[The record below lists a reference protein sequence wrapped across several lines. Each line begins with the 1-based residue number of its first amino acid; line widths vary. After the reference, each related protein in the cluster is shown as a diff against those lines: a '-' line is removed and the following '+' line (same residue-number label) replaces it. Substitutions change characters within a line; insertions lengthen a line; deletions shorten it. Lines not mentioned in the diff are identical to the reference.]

1 MTSLKDPLIREDPS
15 VKISLSIQPTRPD
28 FAIISN
34 HIIPESRVLDIGCG
48 DGALMYA
55 LKKSKNIDARGIE
68 INPVNVGHAVSR
80 GLSVVQG
87 DADTDLVNYPDQAF
101 DFVILSQT
109 LQTTR
114 APHQILDQ
122 LLRIGRYAF
131 VSFPNFAYWKVR
143 LELLLHG
150 RMPMTPS
157 LPISWYE
164 TDNIHMLTIEDFYE
178 FIAAHHYK
186 VKESWFFTHNKQITA
201 RAANWRAENALFL
214 IHH

>member
-1 MTSLKDPLIREDPS
+1 MSLKDSQILEDPS
-15 VKISLSIQPTRPD
+15 VKLSLSMQPTRPD
-28 FAIISN
+28 FVIISN

-48 DGALMYA
+48 DGSLIAA

-68 INPVNVGHAVSR
+68 INPVNVGHAVAR
-80 GLSVVQG
+80 GLSVIQG

-114 APHQILDQ
+114 APHQVLNQ

-143 LELLLHG
+143 MALMLRG
-150 RMPMTPS
+150 RMPVTPI

-178 FIAAHHYK
+178 FAAQHHYK
-186 VKESWFFTHNKQITA
+186 VKESWFFSHDKQISA
-201 RAANWRAENALFL
+201 KAANWRAENALFL
-214 IHH
+214 LHR

>member
-1 MTSLKDPLIREDPS
+1 MSLKDSQILEDPS
-15 VKISLSIQPTRPD
+15 VKLSLSMQPERPD

-48 DGALMYA
+48 DGALIA
-55 LKKSKNIDARGIE
+55 SLKKSKNIDARGIE
-68 INPVNVGHAVSR
+68 INPTNVGHAVSR
-80 GLSVVQG
+80 GLSVIQG

-114 APHQILDQ
+114 APHQVLNQ

-143 LELLLHG
+143 LALMLKG
-150 RMPMTPS
+150 RMPVTPN

-164 TDNIHMLTIEDFYE
+164 TDNIHMLTIEDFYD
-178 FIAAHHYK
+178 FTAQHHYQ
-186 VKESWFFTHNKQITA
+186 VKESWFFSHNKQISAT
-201 RAANWRAENALFL
+201 AANWRAESALFL
-214 IHH
+214 LYR